1 MKWVEQAGLVKFD
14 FLGLKTLT
22 VLSTCLKLLARR
34 GVAVELARIPLDDA
48 KTYEMLGRGEVVGV
62 FQVES
67 AGMRK
72 ALVDMRAD
80 RFEDL
85 IALVAL
91 YRPGPMANIPFYCA
105 RKLGREPVEYLHPR
119 LEPILKETFGVITY
133 QEQVQQIARDLAGY
147 SLGQADI
154 LRRAMGKKIKSEMDA
169 QRDRFVGGAVEGGL
183 NKPLADAIFD
193 ACAKFAEYG
202 FNKSH
207 SAPYALL
214 TYQTAYLK
222 ANHPAEFLAASM
234 TLDKANTDKLAEFRA
249 DAKRLGV
256 RVAPPSVN
264 HSAPDFEVRYDESGA
279 TILYALSAIKGVG
292 DAQARAVAD
301 SRSRGG
307 AFASLSDFARRVDPR
322 QVNKKALECLASAGA
337 FDEIEPERA
346 AAFAAIEPMLSMSQR
361 RAEERSLG
369 QVALFG
375 DAQEA
380 PLKVRATPW
389 SSGDRL
395 QREFDAIGFFL
406 SGHPLEAHEAVIKRM
421 GAVRWAEFA
430 ARVRAGETTRRLA
443 ANVLD
448 RMERRTKSGKKMG
461 IIQLS
466 DPSGQYEAV
475 LFEEGLAQYRDL
487 LEKGADVLVTLN
499 ARLDGE
505 DVRAQI
511 VHAEK
516 LSEAAARSHKGLRVF
531 LRDETPLPSIAERL
545 RGRGDGEI
553 SLVVML
559 GAEAGEVEVRLPGRY
574 AVTGALAGAL
584 KAVAGVVQ
592 VEHV

>member
-1 MKWVEQAGLVKFD
+1 
-14 FLGLKTLT
+14 
-22 VLSTCLKLLARR
+22 
-34 GVAVELARIPLDDA
+34 
-48 KTYEMLGRGEVVGV
+48 V

-91 YRPGPMANIPFYCA
+91 YRPGPMANIPVYCA
-105 RKLGREPVEYLHPR
+105 RKLGKESVEYLHPK

-154 LRRAMGKKIKSEMDA
+154 LRRAMGKKIKAEMDA
-169 QRDRFVGGAVEGGL
+169 QRDRFVSGAVEGGL
-183 NKPLADAIFD
+183 NKPLADSIFD

-234 TLDKANTDKLAEFRA
+234 TLDMGNTDKLAEFRA
-249 DAKRLGV
+249 DAQRLGL

-264 HSAPDFEVRYDESGA
+264 QSGA
-279 TILYALSAIKGVG
+279 DFSVRHDAEAKATIFYALGAIKGVG
-292 DAQARAVAD
+292 SAQAQAVVEARD
-301 SRSRGG
+301 NVVFQSV
-307 AFASLSDFARRVDPR
+307 SDFARRIDPK

-337 FDEIEPERA
+337 FDDMEPDRA
-346 AAFAAIEPMLSMSQR
+346 IAFASVEPMLALANRQ
-361 RAEERSLG
+361 AEDRQSR
-369 QVALFG
+369 QSALF
-375 DAQEA
+375 AEAREA
-380 PLKVRATPW
+380 PLKVKSLPW
-389 SSGDRL
+389 SLGDRL

-406 SGHPLEAHEAVIKRM
+406 SGHPLEAHDATIKRI
-421 GAVRWAEFA
+421 GAIRWVEFA
-430 ARVRAGETTRRLA
+430 RRVRNGETTRKLA
-443 ANVLD
+443 ASVID
-448 RMERRTKSGKKMG
+448 RMERRTKSGSRMG

-466 DPSGQYEAV
+466 DPSGQYEAIV
-475 LFEEGLAQYRDL
+475 FQEGLAQYRDL
-487 LEKGADVLVTLN
+487 LEKGSDVIVTLN
-499 ARLDGE
+499 ARVEGE

-511 VHAEK
+511 AHVEPLAQ
-516 LSEAAARSHKGLRVF
+516 AAARHHKGLRVF
-531 LRDETPLPSIAERL
+531 VRDEAPLPSIAERL
-545 RGRGDGEI
+545 GARGEGEI

-559 GAEAGEVEVRLPGRY
+559 GPQAGEIEVKLPGRY

-584 KAVAGVVQ
+584 KSVAGVVQ

>member
-1 MKWVEQAGLVKFD
+1 M
-14 FLGLKTLT
+14 
-22 VLSTCLKLLARR
+22 LSTCQKLLARR
-34 GVAVELARIPLDDA
+34 GIEIELSRIPLDDA

-91 YRPGPMANIPFYCA
+91 YRPGPMANIPVYCA

-133 QEQVQQIARDLAGY
+133 QEQVQQVARDLAGY

-169 QRDRFVGGAVEGGL
+169 QRDRFVCGAVEGGL
-183 NKPLADAIFD
+183 TKPLADAIFD

-264 HSAPDFEVRYDESGA
+264 QSGPDFEVRYDE
-279 TILYALSAIKGVG
+279 TP
-292 DAQARAVAD
+292 
-301 SRSRGG
+301 
-307 AFASLSDFARRVDPR
+307 ARRSSTR
-322 QVNKKALECLASAGA
+322 SA
-337 FDEIEPERA
+337 P
-346 AAFAAIEPMLSMSQR
+346 
-361 RAEERSLG
+361 
-369 QVALFG
+369 
-375 DAQEA
+375 
-380 PLKVRATPW
+380 
-389 SSGDRL
+389 
-395 QREFDAIGFFL
+395 
-406 SGHPLEAHEAVIKRM
+406 
-421 GAVRWAEFA
+421 
-430 ARVRAGETTRRLA
+430 
-443 ANVLD
+443 
-448 RMERRTKSGKKMG
+448 
-461 IIQLS
+461 
-466 DPSGQYEAV
+466 
-475 LFEEGLAQYRDL
+475 
-487 LEKGADVLVTLN
+487 
-499 ARLDGE
+499 
-505 DVRAQI
+505 
-511 VHAEK
+511 
-516 LSEAAARSHKGLRVF
+516 
-531 LRDETPLPSIAERL
+531 
-545 RGRGDGEI
+545 
-553 SLVVML
+553 
-559 GAEAGEVEVRLPGRY
+559 
-574 AVTGALAGAL
+574 
-584 KAVAGVVQ
+584 
-592 VEHV
+592 